1 MGIFPER
8 MESMKFSD
16 SFWLNKPGYEVN
28 YATQMYEITA
38 DDKSVKVLA
47 TNQWIG
53 NRGMTH
59 LVE

>member
-16 SFWLNKPGYEVN
+16 GFWLNKPGYEVN

-47 TNQWIG
+47 TN
-53 NRGMTH
+53 
-59 LVE
+59 